1 MAFQFKTIK
10 VTAVL
15 ARNWEISK
23 RVMSQNL
30 YKVKHWELINGDYM
44 EAPDIKATWF
54 IDPPYK
60 GEAGLGYRF
69 GSNTLDYRILAEWA
83 LKRKGE
89 LIFCEGKDGDY
100 LPLNLLLNSRELQE
114 K

>member
-1 MAFQFKTIK
+1 
-10 VTAVL
+10 
-15 ARNWEISK
+15 
-23 RVMSQNL
+23 MSQNL

-100 LPLNLLLNSRELQE
+100 LPFKPQGSCRKSKQRSCFLQ
-114 K
+114 KRFYRRR

>member
-89 LIFCEGKDGDY
+89 LIFVKVRMETIY
-100 LPLNLLLNSRELQE
+100 HLNLLLNSRELQE